1 MSVQWTYHGRVSS
14 EVDSS
19 GIPVGLL
26 KEKKGIIIAEKM
38 FLGGKSKFSPIGQFI
53 SITVVEM
60 S

>member
-1 MSVQWTYHGRVSS
+1 MRVQWTYHGRVSS

-26 KEKKGIIIAEKM
+26 KEKKGIIAEKM
-38 FLGGKSKFSPIGQFI
+38 LPGGKSKFSPIGQFI

>member
-1 MSVQWTYHGRVSS
+1 MRVKWTYHGQVSS

-26 KEKKGIIIAEKM
+26 KEKKGIITEKM
-38 FLGGKSKFSPIGQFI
+38 FPGGKSKFSPMEQFI